1 MIRGPRLLLRALRA
15 DEIEAEWQAMV
26 HSDPMAIATPPDED
40 SFKARLRHSG
50 FMQNGWLDLAIDSGG
65 ESIGRIQ
72 TFVPSGRSLPPGV
85 FEIGIGL
92 RARSRGSGHGREALM
107 LLTDWL
113 FEQAAA
119 ERVEAPTDPAN
130 AAMRAV
136 FGHAGWQLADTYREF
151 GRTWVMYA
159 ITRTQWEARPR
170 SAPPAAA
177 SAEPPGTG

>member
-1 MIRGPRLLLRALRA
+1 VIRGPRLLLRALRA

-26 HSDPMAIATPPDED
+26 HADPMTIATLPDEH
-40 SFKARLRHSG
+40 SFKARLRRSG
-50 FMQNGWLDLAIDSGG
+50 FLQNGWLDLAVDTGG

-72 TFVPSGRSLPPGV
+72 TFVPSSRSLPPGV
-85 FEIGIGL
+85 YEIGIGL
-92 RARSRGSGHGREALM
+92 RAQSRGSGYGREALM

-119 ERVEAPTDPAN
+119 SRVEAPTDPAN

-136 FGHAGWQLADTYREF
+136 FGHAGWQLVETYAEF

-159 ITRTQWEARPR
+159 ITRPQWEARPR
-170 SAPPAAA
+170 WASPSAA
-177 SAEPPGTG
+177 SGDSPGTG